1 MRHGH
6 VLPDTEANTPT
17 IEEIGPVNSTSLV
30 PVQLYDLHACRGGKG
45 KFACILILST
55 DNNDA
60 LPDYSRKLLSA
71 YEALVHIGIEINQ
84 VGAQNF
90 C

>member
-1 MRHGH
+1 M
-6 VLPDTEANTPT
+6 
-17 IEEIGPVNSTSLV
+17 
-30 PVQLYDLHACRGGKG
+30 HACRGGKG

-60 LPDYSRKLLSA
+60 LPDYSGQLFSTD
-71 YEALVHIGIEINQ
+71 EAPVHIGIEINR
-84 VGAQNF
+84 VGAQKF

>member
-1 MRHGH
+1 MRYGR
-6 VLPDTEANTPT
+6 VLPDAEANTPT
-17 IEEIGPVNSTSLV
+17 IEKIGQVNSTSLV

-60 LPDYSRKLLSA
+60 LPDYSGQLFSTD
-71 YEALVHIGIEINQ
+71 EAPVHIGIEINR
-84 VGAQNF
+84 VGAQKF

>member
-1 MRHGH
+1 M
-6 VLPDTEANTPT
+6 
-17 IEEIGPVNSTSLV
+17 
-30 PVQLYDLHACRGGKG
+30 HAVGGKG

-60 LPDYSRKLLSA
+60 LPDYSRQLLNTH
-71 YEALVHIGIEINQ
+71 EALVHIGIEISQ
-84 VGAQNF
+84 VGAQKF